1 MIRDWLVVSGLLAVL
16 AGCSQNNRPIPP
28 GEDTP
33 EPGISISGT
42 AVMGV
47 GGGSGKSTRVVSGIK
62 DLKLVVGVALDG

>member
-16 AGCSQNNRPIPP
+16 AGCSQNNRPIPS

-47 GGGSGKSTRVVSGIK
+47 GGGSNKSTRVVSGIK